1 MMTFGMKLC
10 MKELTEEEAAR
21 CVYAWLSVA
30 SQLHAKGI
38 CAADFRW
45 PNIMKQ
51 QQRVPKGG
59 GSNDA
64 YAQLPWIPL
73 IIDLEQARKA
83 GMAPHAVR
91 VLAAKYICYILFPD
105 KGGAHICI

>member
-1 MMTFGMKLC
+1 MTFGMKLC

-64 YAQLPWIPL
+64 YARLPWIPL
-73 IIDLEQARKA
+73 VIDLEQARKA
-83 GMAPHAVR
+83 GMAPREVR
-91 VLAAKYICYILFPD
+91 VICLQHFVS
-105 KGGAHICI
+105 